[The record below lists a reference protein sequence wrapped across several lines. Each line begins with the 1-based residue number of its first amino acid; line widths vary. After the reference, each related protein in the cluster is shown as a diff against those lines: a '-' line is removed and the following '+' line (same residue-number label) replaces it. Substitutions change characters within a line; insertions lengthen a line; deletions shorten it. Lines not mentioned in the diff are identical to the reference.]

1 MKVLAVFH
9 DNNLNSGATKSF
21 LSNILYMNNQEDI
34 NIVAVVPKKDGN
46 LIDLLKKHNIKTFQL
61 RYGGNVYGVKK
72 KWLNNFVSY
81 CRCLIKTIISYLNSR
96 KFELILHNL
105 SIDAVYSNTS
115 TIYFGAWIARRMKI
129 NHYWHFREFNL
140 EDQNSCH
147 IFPRMFN
154 ELMNMTNCIF
164 TISKTLDNYYKNKY
178 GLLNTIVLYNDI
190 SKDYIN
196 LDKEK
201 HRKINILVTGTLCE
215 NKGQLFVIKTLQNKD
230 NIMLYIAGKVN
241 DYGHILES
249 YIENNSIRN
258 VKMCGLVTDMKELR
272 KKIDVSI
279 VAASSEAFG
288 RTIIEDMLSSILVIG
303 CDRGAVPELI
313 SNYKTG
319 LLYKYMSSED
329 LIRKIEWVIE
339 NKAENENIRK
349 NAFEY
354 ALKFTEERTAKEVYN
369 YIVNGK
375 NCNC

>member
-1 MKVLAVFH
+1 
-9 DNNLNSGATKSF
+9 
-21 LSNILYMNNQEDI
+21 
-34 NIVAVVPKKDGN
+34 
-46 LIDLLKKHNIKTFQL
+46 
-61 RYGGNVYGVKK
+61 
-72 KWLNNFVSY
+72 
-81 CRCLIKTIISYLNSR
+81 
-96 KFELILHNL
+96 
-105 SIDAVYSNTS
+105 
-115 TIYFGAWIARRMKI
+115 
-129 NHYWHFREFNL
+129 
-140 EDQNSCH
+140 
-147 IFPRMFN
+147 
-154 ELMNMTNCIF
+154 
-164 TISKTLDNYYKNKY
+164 
-178 GLLNTIVLYNDI
+178 
-190 SKDYIN
+190 
-196 LDKEK
+196 
-201 HRKINILVTGTLCE
+201 
-215 NKGQLFVIKTLQNKD
+215 
-230 NIMLYIAGKVN
+230 MLYIAGKVN

-258 VKMCGLVTDMKELR
+258 IKMCGLVTDMKELR